1 MANIA
6 TGLVILSIL
15 GLSIAKIVAEKRKGV
30 RCIGCPYAGMK
41 HDGPCSCE
49 VVQFGE

>member
-15 GLSIAKIVAEKRKGV
+15 GLSIAKVIAEKRKGV
-30 RCIGCPYAGMK
+30 RCIGCPYAGVK
-41 HDGPCSCE
+41 HKEPCSCE